1 MKIYVLIAVASACFL
16 ITSCTNDDIDNQNV
30 DTNSMVIQ
38 NDYNAKEADSV
49 SLETDPVKTNG
60 RD

>member
-1 MKIYVLIAVASACFL
+1 MKIFALIAVAFACFL
-16 ITSCTNDDIDNQNV
+16 ITSCTNDDLDNQNV
-30 DTNSMVIQ
+30 DTNSILIQ
-38 NDYNAKEADSV
+38 NEYNAREADSL

>member
-1 MKIYVLIAVASACFL
+1 MKNYALIAVASACFL
-16 ITSCTNDDIDNQNV
+16 ITSCTNDDLDNQNV
-30 DTNSMVIQ
+30 NTKSFTIQ
-38 NDYNAKEADSV
+38 NDNNARTVDST

>member
-1 MKIYVLIAVASACFL
+1 MKIYALLALASACFL
-16 ITSCTNDDIDNQNV
+16 ITSCTSDDLENQNV
-30 DTNSMVIQ
+30 DTNSLLIQ

-49 SLETDPVKTNG
+49 RLETDPVKTNG

>member
-1 MKIYVLIAVASACFL
+1 MKIFALIAVASACFL
-16 ITSCTNDDIDNQNV
+16 ITSCTNDDLDNQNV
-30 DTNSMVIQ
+30 DTNSMLIQ
-38 NDYNAKEADSV
+38 NEYNAREADSL